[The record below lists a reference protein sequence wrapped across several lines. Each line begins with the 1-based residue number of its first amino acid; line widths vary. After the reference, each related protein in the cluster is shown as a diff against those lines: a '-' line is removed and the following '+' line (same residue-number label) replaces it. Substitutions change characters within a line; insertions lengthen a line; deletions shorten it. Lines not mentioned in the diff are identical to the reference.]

1 MNRKEIS
8 QLLANSTFVCQNCS
22 CEFTPTRRTSKFC
35 SRACGDV
42 VRKRKYRKTDK
53 GKEQLK
59 SENLKRVESKREW
72 ARSQPS
78 YVHLARCR
86 KYQCQKQSLTPNLST
101 IELMMIQNYYE
112 DAALLSKQTGIP
124 HEVDHIIPLSKC
136 GWHHP
141 FNLRVVTRDV
151 NRSKGARI

>member
-1 MNRKEIS
+1 MNRKQVS

-22 CEFTPTRRTSKFC
+22 CEFTPTRQTSKFC

-42 VRKRKYRKTDK
+42 IRKRRYRETEK
-53 GKEQLK
+53 GKEQLRQ
-59 SENLKRVESKREW
+59 ENSRRLESKREW
-72 ARSQPS
+72 SRAQPPHL
-78 YVHLARCR
+78 HLARCR
-86 KYQCQKQSLTPNLST
+86 KYQSQKKGLTPKLSS
-101 IELMMIQNYYE
+101 IELMMLNNYYE
-112 DAALLSKQTGIP
+112 NAALLSKQTGIP
-124 HEVDHIIPLSKC
+124 HEVDHIIPLSKG